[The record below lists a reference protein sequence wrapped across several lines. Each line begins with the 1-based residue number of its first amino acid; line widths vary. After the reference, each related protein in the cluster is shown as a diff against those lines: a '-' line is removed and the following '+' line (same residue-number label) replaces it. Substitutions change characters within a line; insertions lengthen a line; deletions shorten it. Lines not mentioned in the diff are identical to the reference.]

1 MQQKQI
7 GAATAATRKVNDP
20 MLLGSGPLPLP
31 STKALSQ
38 ALVAS
43 SGTAGRSTKLK
54 VDTLRRVAA
63 ASEHVPSS
71 LGSATPRRVQLLL
84 LLLI

>member
-38 ALVAS
+38 VAS
-43 SGTAGRSTKLK
+43 SGTARRSTKLK